1 MYGTKKK
8 TTIVA
13 TEHVYVCMS
22 SMCAYVCKIRITKEK
37 REIFM
42 KQHCYFELS
51 VN

>member
-22 SMCAYVCKIRITKEK
+22 SMCAIKLAIIQFAK
-37 REIFM
+37 
-42 KQHCYFELS
+42 FE
-51 VN
+51 